1 MRAKLVVSIV
11 AMAILFG
18 VAGTLDAALLNSR
31 GRLTMLRV
39 HDVGTKY
46 GPPSDQIDVEV
57 VIQLDS
63 RPGMAFGFKLRSDT
77 NALAHQGMLDLLRDA
92 LENQWVV
99 NIDYSLDQ
107 DKKNGVIIRTWVK
120 K

>member
-18 VAGTLDAALLNSR
+18 VSGPLEAALLNSQ

-63 RPGMAFGFKLRSDT
+63 RPGMAFGFQLRGGT

-92 LENQWVV
+92 FENRWVV

-107 DKKNGVIIRTWVK
+107 GKKNGVIIRTWVK